1 MGLSRAEWQGHG
13 AMLLVSA
20 LVGGS
25 FSVGGQVAGEID
37 SAALNALRFALAAVI
52 VGLLVATTTGFQA
65 KSFRAPWRFVL
76 LGSIFGGYFVLMFY
90 GLEHASAISTS
101 AVYTLIPILTAGFG
115 WVILRQVTTA
125 RMALALVIGAL
136 GAMIVI
142 FRGDLDL
149 ALSLRVGQGEAV
161 FFIGCVVH
169 AIYTPL
175 MRKLNWGETAA
186 SFTFGVLVAGALVLA
201 AFGWGEI
208 RSIEWAA
215 LGLKVWSSIA
225 YLAVFASAATFV
237 LLQFAVLRLPS
248 AKVMAYSYLVP
259 SWVILWDLGFGIAPP
274 SGIVILGPILSGFAL
289 LMLLQN
295 DEAHLRGSAS
305 SG

>member
-13 AMLLVSA
+13 AMLLVSG

-25 FSVGGQVAGEID
+25 FSVGGQIAGEVD
-37 SAALNALRFALAAVI
+37 AAALNALRFAGAAVI

-65 KSFRAPWRFVL
+65 QSFRAPWRFVV
-76 LGSIFGGYFVLMFY
+76 LGSIFGGYFILMFY

-101 AVYTLIPILTAGFG
+101 AVYTLIPMLTAGFG
-115 WVILRQVTTA
+115 WLILRQVTTV
-125 RMALALVIGAL
+125 RMAVALVVGAL
-136 GAMIVI
+136 GAIIVI
-142 FRGDLDL
+142 FRGEFDLL
-149 ALSLRVGQGEAV
+149 LSFQVGQGEAV

-186 SFTFGVLVAGALVLA
+186 SFTFGVLIAGALALT
-201 AFGWGEI
+201 AFGWGDI
-208 RSIEWAA
+208 RSIDWTA
-215 LGLKVWSSIA
+215 LGLKVWGSIA
-225 YLAVFASAATFV
+225 YLAVFASAVTFV

-274 SGIVILGPILSGFAL
+274 SGIVILGPVLSGLAL

-295 DEAHLRGSAS
+295 DDARLD
-305 SG
+305 